1 MQQKHDIAANW
12 KKSEFIPEAG
22 EYIIYDPDEYTNFPR
37 IKIGDG
43 IHTVNEL
50 FFVSEIYTQSSE
62 PQDAEDGAIWINPDE
77 LSEDNKNESED
88 ENNNSQ
94 AISSSIYGKR
104 ILAIGD
110 SFVAGHTLSQSQTW
124 VYKLATRN
132 NMTYSVK
139 ATNGISLTGQNSQT
153 IAKQINSITSNFSN
167 ADFVCVLGGHNDAN
181 AELNGGSPVPI
192 GTNEDTGYN
201 TYKGGLKYIIEA
213 LLKAYPRA
221 HILFLTPFNRRGI
234 EEPYVDAMKEICGIY
249 CIPCFDNYHNGN
261 MSFQNPYQKQ
271 VYELGT
277 TLHYN
282 EAGQERLSFLYE
294 SILNNQSA
302 INYSAPQ
309 AEAKEVQE
317 IDTSIF
323 ATKASVPFNFI
334 AIEKEAY
341 DNLATKQMGTIYFVK
356 NYGVY
361 LGTTCIISA
370 DNQSGSGEEEEEE
383 VTFVG
388 ITVNYTGGNVAVGT
402 NVNSLT
408 GVEVTA
414 HYSDGSAQVVEGYT
428 LSGTI
433 NVGSNTITV
442 SYGGKT
448 TSFIVIGITN
458 NGVPISSLT
467 TFEIGVGNIQN
478 GSYNLSSMDNQKNRL
493 SANIENIEFQAGDTI
508 TIGDYSTY
516 KFALSTTPVS
526 GSNNWISGGS
536 GNYQIADRTL
546 TAAEAADMRMMMV
559 ARLDNANITDSDIAF
574 INANAQIL
582 R

>member
-12 KKSEFIPEAG
+12 KNSDFIPEAG

-323 ATKASVPFNFI
+323 ATKTSVPFSFV
-334 AIEKEAY
+334 AIEKEAF
-341 DNLATKQMGTIYFVK
+341 DNLATKQSGTIYFVK

-361 LGTTCIISA
+361 LGTTCIIST
-370 DNQSGSGEEEEEE
+370 DNENAGGGEIEEE
-383 VTFVG
+383 VVLVG
-388 ITVNYTGGNVAVGT
+388 ITVSYSGGNVAVGT
-402 NVNSLT
+402 DLNSLE
-408 GVEVTA
+408 GIEVLA
-414 HYSDGSAQVVEGYT
+414 HYSDGSAQAVEGYT

-433 NVGSNTITV
+433 EQGSNTITV
-442 SYGGKT
+442 SYAGKT
-448 TSFIVIGITN
+448 ANFIVDGEDNTGILISDLTKFALGSAYIANGAYVTN
-458 NGVPISSLT
+458 T
-467 TFEIGVGNIQN
+467 EQ
-478 GSYNLSSMDNQKNRL
+478 NRL
-493 SANIENIEFQAGDTI
+493 SANIEEIEFYEGDTI
-508 TIGDYSTY
+508 TIGDYSKY
-516 KFALSTTPVS
+516 KFALSTTPTS
-526 GSNNWISGGS
+526 GQTKWLDGG
-536 GNYQIADRTL
+536 YQTANRTL
-546 TAAEAADMRMMMV
+546 TAEEAADMRIMMV
-559 ARLDNANITDSDIAF
+559 ARLDNANFTDADIAF
-574 INANAQIL
+574 INANAKIL